1 MNTGWIFAGTCIAIA
16 FPLAYLTLY
25 RPFNPSQRRR
35 VGYP

>member
-1 MNTGWIFAGTCIAIA
+1 MRPAWILAGTCIAVAI
-16 FPLAYLTLY
+16 PLTYLTLY